1 MEAIINDVFG
11 RFWWVRYAKVRPVRT
26 DYCDPARKAVVFS
39 GTHNPNTQKQ

>member
-26 DYCDPARKAVVFS
+26 DYCDPARYGLAYHLEDTRSRPVL
-39 GTHNPNTQKQ
+39 